1 MKSTGLSKVD
11 IFYEHVD
18 EAPMLRLP
26 RPFATRKRTA
36 SGQGFGTGTL
46 GTCGSMVHRDRA
58 SNATLLC
65 DVAGAGSN
73 IAVTLTTALATTNF
87 LSAGMLVLSA
97 GTDDQFSNG
106 SSENLTRIVSVD
118 SATQITVDNTLDSG
132 TGVGVM
138 FAYPGNTLMKESSG
152 QYYPGHASL
161 PPPASGNL
169 FCDMTSTPD
178 GSKTITYDSFT
189 PGPGQD
195 YNFNITG
202 SSASPGSVAISH
214 AGILVAEHTTGDG
227 LGSNVRIMWM
237 SLSFGYSVTQ
247 ELKIKSWETGDVV
260 FATSTRQMN
269 VRTYRGIQFVEI
281 PAGGVFCEGGAV
293 FEFGDGSVKR
303 PANFSV
309 GYQI

>member
-11 IFYEHVD
+11 IFYGHVD

-36 SGQGFGTGTL
+36 SGQIFGTGTL
-46 GTCGSMVHRDRA
+46 GTCGSMVNRGRA
-58 SNATLLC
+58 STATLLC

-97 GTDDQFSNG
+97 GTDDQFRNG

-138 FAYPGNTLMKESSG
+138 FAYPGNTLMKESPG

-161 PPPASGNL
+161 RPPASGNL
-169 FCDMTSTPD
+169 VCDMDSVPD
-178 GSKTITYDSFT
+178 SSETLTYDSFT

-202 SSASPGSVAISH
+202 SSGSVVINH
-214 AGILVAEHTTGDG
+214 AAILVAEHTTGDG

-237 SLSFGYSVTQ
+237 SLQFGHSVTQ

-260 FATSTRQMN
+260 FATSTRETSA
-269 VRTYRGIQFVEI
+269 RTYRGIQFVEI